1 MVGCGK
7 GRFVQKC
14 ITHTHTTVLW
24 NVYGDC
30 ENYAV
35 MKGHTGAIM
44 ELHYSADGRYTVDI
58 CYMHQGLFPKDP
70 ARGGVKC

>member
-1 MVGCGK
+1 MTDKYVRMRTILDMCWWLCGK
-7 GRFVQKC
+7 GRHTHKC
-14 ITHTHTTVLW
+14 IPNSVLW

-44 ELHYSADGRYTVDI
+44 ELHFSADGR
-58 CYMHQGLFPKDP
+58 
-70 ARGGVKC
+70 

>member
-1 MVGCGK
+1 MAQFPCLNYP
-7 GRFVQKC
+7 
-14 ITHTHTTVLW
+14 HTVLW

-44 ELHYSADGRYTVDI
+44 ELHYSADGRYTDNINTHVI
-58 CYMHQGLFPKDP
+58 CAGPYK
-70 ARGGVKC
+70 VNC